1 MAFVLCH
8 MGLGAFLG
16 KDEPLRGSSPT
27 GDRELEEGFPT
38 CLTDLPVER
47 VLVSLA
53 NTLWLVVP
61 LRRPGSDESWLIP
74 LI

>member
-1 MAFVLCH
+1 MVFVLCH
-8 MGLGAFLG
+8 MGLSALLG
-16 KDEPLRGSSPT
+16 KDEPLWGSSPT
-27 GDRELEEGFPT
+27 GDGELGEGFPT
-38 CLTDLPVER
+38 CLTDTPAEH

-61 LRRPGSDESWLIP
+61 LRHPGSDKSWLIP